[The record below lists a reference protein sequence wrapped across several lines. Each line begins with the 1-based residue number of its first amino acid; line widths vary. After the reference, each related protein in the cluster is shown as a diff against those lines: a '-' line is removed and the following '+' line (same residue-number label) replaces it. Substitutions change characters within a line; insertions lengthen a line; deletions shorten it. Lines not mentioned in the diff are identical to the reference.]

1 MTLEEERYLTPLNVG
16 VFFSCSPDSCN
27 YRLVKCLSEAA
38 AKNIL
43 LNQRICWII
52 SVCPFLSDTGDENAV
67 FSSNNCFQ
75 NLKTKQNKNQKIRKK
90 TTTTSLSSLGKI
102 VKIKTEFLKDHK
114 KKKDQYDVSGTK
126 PKYVEP

>member
-16 VFFSCSPDSCN
+16 IFFSCSPDSCN

-38 AKNIL
+38 AKNIP

-52 SVCPFLSDTGDENAV
+52 SVCPFLSDATDENAV

-75 NLKTKQNKNQKIRKK
+75 NLKTKQKQKRKK
-90 TTTTSLSSLGKI
+90 KTTTSLSNLGKI
-102 VKIKTEFLKDHK
+102 VKIKTEFFK
-114 KKKDQYDVSGTK
+114 G
-126 PKYVEP
+126 P